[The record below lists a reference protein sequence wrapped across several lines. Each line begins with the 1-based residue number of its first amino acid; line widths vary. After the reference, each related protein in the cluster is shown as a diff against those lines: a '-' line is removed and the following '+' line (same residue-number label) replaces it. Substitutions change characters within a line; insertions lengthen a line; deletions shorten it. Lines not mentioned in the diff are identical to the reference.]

1 MLLESYYLSQLPFKY
16 IPETLWMDSDG
27 FISHCQT
34 QEVPPLIRLTLLS
47 DGSLVKLLKAVYL
60 SEITVDVKAQRQ
72 MVMGI
77 EIAKFLDAAE
87 GSDAIGR
94 DAWLC
99 CNEKRLVYAHSVID
113 VSMMGE
119 IIQKEINK
127 KSIPVGML
135 LSDYG
140 LPLLRDQL
148 FLMQLR
154 SDHFAKEFSV
164 SGSLFWARCYRLR
177 GGDGFNAAILEIF
190 PADMFVSGH

>member
-1 MLLESYYLSQLPFKY
+1 
-16 IPETLWMDSDG
+16 MDAEG

-34 QEVPPLIRLTLLS
+34 QEVPPMLRLALLS

-72 MVMGI
+72 IIMGI
-77 EIAKFLDAAE
+77 EMAKFLDVAE

-94 DAWLC
+94 EAWLC

-113 VSMMGE
+113 ISKMGE
-119 IIQKEINK
+119 MIQKEINK
-127 KSIPVGML
+127 KSMPVGML

-140 LPLLRDQL
+140 LPLLREQL
-148 FLMQLR
+148 FITLLR
-154 SDHFAKEFSV
+154 SNHLAEEFSM
-164 SGSLFWARCYRLR
+164 SRGMFWARCYRLR

-190 PADMFVSGH
+190 PSDMFVSGH